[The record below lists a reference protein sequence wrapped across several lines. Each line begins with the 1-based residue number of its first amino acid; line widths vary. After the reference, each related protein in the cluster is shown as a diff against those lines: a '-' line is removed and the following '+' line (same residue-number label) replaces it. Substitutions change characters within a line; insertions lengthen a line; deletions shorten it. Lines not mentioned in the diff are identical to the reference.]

1 MSQNIGQINYESE
14 RKRMASA
21 IGSDGSGSDKKKML
35 PSETEAQHFE
45 NSFEILNYICNYM
58 DG

>member
-1 MSQNIGQINYESE
+1 
-14 RKRMASA
+14 
-21 IGSDGSGSDKKKML
+21 ML

-58 DG
+58 DGWDENGSAYPT